1 MRVWWTSIWGRRDER
16 VSARRARADRPVAA
30 GQVTAPRLEL
40 VDVEAAYGDVRAVAG
55 ATLSVGGGEI
65 VALLGPNGAG
75 KSTLLKTVAGL
86 VRPRAGTIRWDG
98 EDLTRVDA
106 HLIVERG
113 IALVPE
119 GRRLFGGMT
128 VQENLELGA
137 FAARARAGRPA
148 SLERVLTLFPVLA
161 ERRRERVDALSGGQ
175 QQMVAVGRALMTNP
189 RLLMLDEPSL
199 GIAPRLVT
207 AILEALVAING
218 TGVGLLLVEQNVH
231 AALGLAHRG
240 YVLESGRIVA
250 HGSGAELLRDEHIR
264 RAYLGP
270 LAVRA

>member
-1 MRVWWTSIWGRRDER
+1 VD
-16 VSARRARADRPVAA
+16 A
-30 GQVTAPRLEL
+30 GDLAQPRLEL
-40 VDVEAAYGDVRAVAG
+40 ADVEAGYGDVRAVTG
-55 ATLSVGGGEI
+55 VTLSVGAGQI

-86 VRPRAGTIRWDG
+86 VRPRAGSIRWDG
-98 EDLTRVDA
+98 ANLARVDP
-106 HLIVERG
+106 HRIVERG

-128 VQENLELGA
+128 VAENLELGA
-137 FAARARAGRPA
+137 FAARARAGRQA
-148 SLERVLTLFPVLA
+148 SLERVLALFPVLA
-161 ERRRERVDALSGGQ
+161 ERRRAAVGALSGGQ

-199 GIAPRLVT
+199 GIAPRLVG
-207 AILEALVAING
+207 AILDALVAINRA
-218 TGVGLLLVEQNVH
+218 GVGLLLVEQNVH

-240 YVLESGRIVA
+240 YVLEGGRIVA
-250 HGSGAELLRDEHIR
+250 QGPGADLLRDAHVR